1 MEPSKQPVATEPEGG
16 PGSRHR
22 PILIVDVSPL
32 WEKHYTGISNV
43 VDELTQRFLREK
55 RFDVSFSVFGKSV
68 ESEAIERCTRDKS
81 GTSLHAMFDTGK
93 GVTDL
98 AVDEGKIGERPAYG
112 LFTNT
117 KPPHRVFT
125 LDSQFFYDF
134 SFFLTPECH
143 TRDTIAHH
151 TAGIGAQV
159 QSNELL
165 FCISE
170 STARD
175 LQWLYS
181 VPQENVVVSLLG
193 SNIDQELLGEIRQSI
208 AGRKVE
214 PYLLIL
220 GTIEPRKNANLV
232 LEWLRRNPEV
242 LRRYRVV
249 FAGREGWGASFGDL
263 MAHYSLEG
271 AERAGRIVHQ
281 GYVDE
286 VLKTTLLLGASAVVY
301 PSLFE
306 GFGLP
311 VLEAMGLGTP
321 VISSCSTSLPEVLGD
336 DGYYFDPCSLESF
349 ERAFLGFEADRRT
362 GALDIR
368 CDNARKRAATFDY
381 DKTYACVAGAL
392 MKRFRL

>member
-1 MEPSKQPVATEPEGG
+1 MQASEPLDSGA
-16 PGSRHR
+16 R
-22 PILIVDVSPL
+22 PILVADVSPL
-32 WEKHYTGISNV
+32 WEKNYTGISNV
-43 VDELTQRFLREK
+43 VYELTRRFLTEK
-55 RFDVSFSVFGKSV
+55 RFEVSFSVFGKSV
-68 ESEAIERCTRDKS
+68 EPAAIERCIRDKS
-81 GTSLHAMFDTGK
+81 GAPLHEVFRVGK
-93 GVTDL
+93 GVRDL
-98 AVDEGKIGERPAYG
+98 EVKDGSVDGRPAYG

-125 LDSQFFYDF
+125 LDAQIFYDF

-159 QSNELL
+159 QSNELF

-175 LQWLYS
+175 LRWLYT
-181 VPQENVVVSLLG
+181 VPEEKVVVSLLG
-193 SNIDQELLGEIRQSI
+193 SNIDEDVLGQIRQSI
-208 AGRKVE
+208 AGRSVE

-220 GTIEPRKNANLV
+220 GTIEPRKNACMV
-232 LEWLRRNPEV
+232 LEWLSRNPDV
-242 LRRYRVV
+242 LHRYRVV
-249 FAGREGWGASFGDL
+249 FAGREGWGASFADL
-263 MAHYSLEG
+263 VDGYSLG
-271 AERAGRIVHQ
+271 PAVDAGRIVHH

-286 VLKTTLLLGASAVVY
+286 VLKTTLLLGAAAVVY

-349 ERAFLGFEADRRT
+349 ERAFQGFEADRRT
-362 GALDIR
+362 GALAIR
-368 CDNARKRAATFDY
+368 CESAQKRAASFDY
-381 DKTYACVAGAL
+381 EKTYASVAGPL
-392 MKRFRL
+392 TRRFGL

>member
-1 MEPSKQPVATEPEGG
+1 MNTQDSPV
-16 PGSRHR
+16 SRR
-22 PILIVDVSPL
+22 PILIADVSPL
-32 WEKHYTGISNV
+32 WEKDYTGISNV
-43 VDELTQRFLREK
+43 VYELSRRFLAEK
-55 RFDVSFSVFGKSV
+55 RFDVSFSVFGKSI
-68 ESEAIERCTRDKS
+68 ERATIERCMREKS
-81 GTSLHAMFDTGK
+81 GASLHEQFRTGR
-93 GVTDL
+93 GVRDLVITDGK
-98 AVDEGKIGERPAYG
+98 VDGRTAYG

-125 LDSQFFYDF
+125 LDAQIFYDF

-143 TRDTIAHH
+143 TRETIAHH

-159 QSNELL
+159 QSNELF

-175 LQWLYS
+175 LLWLYA
-181 VPQENVVVSLLG
+181 VPEDKVLVSLLG
-193 SNIDQELLGEIRQSI
+193 SNIDEEVLDKIRKSI
-208 AGRKVE
+208 AGRSIE

-220 GTIEPRKNANLV
+220 GTIEPRKNACMV
-232 LEWLRRNPEV
+232 LEWLSQNPDV
-242 LRRYRVV
+242 LQRYRVV
-249 FAGREGWGASFGDL
+249 FAGREGWGASFSDL
-263 MAHYSLEG
+263 VDGYSLG
-271 AERAGRIVHQ
+271 AAVDAGRIVHH

-286 VLKTTLLLGASAVVY
+286 VLKTTLLLGAAAVVY

-349 ERAFLGFEADRRT
+349 QRAFLGFEADRRT
-362 GALDIR
+362 GAIAIR
-368 CDNARKRAATFDY
+368 CENARKRAATFDY
-381 DKTYACVAGAL
+381 DKTYASVAEPL
-392 MKRFRL
+392 MRRFEL